1 MATKIMNASKAR
13 ANFLDIIKKAHRGS
27 NKYVVTT
34 NGAAQAIIMGVN
46 EYESWLETVNILKD
60 ASWVKA
66 LKQAEEDVRKGRI
79 VSFEKVFGR
88 KKRR

>member
-1 MATKIMNASKAR
+1 MATKIINSSKAR
-13 ANFLDIIKKAHRGS
+13 ANFPDIIKKAKRGS
-27 NKYVVTT
+27 SKFIVTT
-34 NGAAQAIIMGVN
+34 NGAAQAVIMGVD

-66 LKQAEEDVRKGRI
+66 LKEAEEDVRKGRI

-88 KKRR
+88 KQKR

>member
-1 MATKIMNASKAR
+1 MATKIVNVSKAR
-13 ANFLDIIKKAHRGS
+13 ATFLDIIKNAHRGS
-27 NKYVVTT
+27 NKYIVTT
-34 NGAAQAIIMGVN
+34 NGVAQAVIMGVD

-66 LKQAEEDVRKGRI
+66 LKEAEEDVRKGRI

-88 KKRR
+88 RQRK

>member
-1 MATKIMNASKAR
+1 MATKIINASKAR
-13 ANFLDIIKKAHRGS
+13 ASFLDIIKKAHRGS
-27 NKYVVTT
+27 NKYIVTT
-34 NGAAQAIIMGVN
+34 NGEAQAVIMGVD

-66 LKQAEEDVRKGRI
+66 LKEAEEDVRKGRI

-88 KKRR
+88 KQKK